1 MEKQEKQA
9 TPKTGS
15 VPPVEFAED
24 AQKFLARCT
33 KPDKTEYFK
42 IVRAV
47 GAGFLM
53 MGAIGYAV
61 KLVHIPI
68 RHLITV

>member
-1 MEKQEKQA
+1 MEKTSQS
-9 TPKTGS
+9 TPAKPGS
-15 VPPVEFAED
+15 LPPVEFAED
-24 AQKFLARCT
+24 AQKFISRCT